1 MLAMSSRSSGD
12 GGDGGGDEL
21 SALRSKKR
29 PRAGSSS
36 LSAAVDTS
44 NGAEQEPQKQE
55 PQKQEPEQKQKQ
67 EQKQE
72 PEQKQ
77 EQEQEQKQDPEQK
90 QEPLYLEEGL
100 FAVNKPLG
108 WTSQD
113 VVGKLRHVLE
123 KDAGARGAPDRRTKR
138 RKPWMKVGHGGTL
151 DPLATGV
158 LVCGVGSGTRNLQKY
173 LVGSKGYRAEVT
185 LGYQTTT
192 LDADPTGSV
201 VEEKS
206 FDHVVSWD
214 EIDRV
219 LQSEFTGTI
228 QQVPPI
234 FSALKRNGKKLYELG
249 RKGQTAED
257 IKIEPREVVIYD
269 LKLVRPENKDDN
281 NSKDNNKQPPIQKFV
296 IDVECG
302 GGTYIRS
309 LVRDI
314 GIAMGTVATMTA
326 LERTKQGR
334 FLPEHCVPYR
344 IDENENNDVAV
355 APTVN
360 ENGVIFIDKKADC
373 NWTVETIT
381 KAIRDC
387 RNTVL
392 ADDRDDGLKD

>member
-1 MLAMSSRSSGD
+1 MSSRSS
-12 GGDGGGDEL
+12 GGGDEL

-36 LSAAVDTS
+36 LSAAVATS
-44 NGAEQEPQKQE
+44 NGAEQE
-55 PQKQEPEQKQKQ
+55 
-67 EQKQE
+67 
-72 PEQKQ
+72 Q
-77 EQEQEQKQDPEQK
+77 EQEPQK

-113 VVGKLRHVLE
+113 VVGKLRQVLE

-158 LVCGVGSGTRNLQKY
+158 LVCGVGSGTRDLQKY

-257 IKIEPREVVIYD
+257 LKIEPREVVIYD
-269 LKLVRPENKDDN
+269 LKLVRPEDEDDN
-281 NSKDNNKQPPIQKFV
+281 NKKLPIQKFV
-296 IDVECG
+296 IEVECG

-344 IDENENNDVAV
+344 IDENENDENET
-355 APTVN
+355 PTVN
-360 ENGVIFIDKKADC
+360 ENGVIVIDKKADC